1 MSINY
6 CVSVFDQMC
15 ESFESPKQGKPNNCS
30 ACGRNIVYHT
40 MDSIKKSKSYDSLIP
55 YVYPSM
61 ITQSIYMGSIM
72 SAMDKDN
79 LKKIGITHIIN
90 CIGKEES
97 EKFPNYES
105 IDGIE
110 YMYINMGSSNQADLS
125 QYPESTCV
133 FIENALKVNGKIL
146 IHCKR
151 GMNRSGSIVIAYIMN
166 KFRMPFDDAYKFVQS
181 KRS

>member
-1 MSINY
+1 
-6 CVSVFDQMC
+6 
-15 ESFESPKQGKPNNCS
+15 
-30 ACGRNIVYHT
+30 
-40 MDSIKKSKSYDSLIP
+40 
-55 YVYPSM
+55 M

-181 KRS
+181 KRSICKIDDNLAVQLKARQTHQAISEMQKLHGTHLGSLLSYTGHRLDTQ